1 LAGGAR
7 VIKIHGE
14 YIPVRAEIV
23 EVDAFS
29 AHADADDIL
38 AWLSGAPPPAVTY
51 VVHGEPA
58 SAATLRDRIDTE
70 LGWTA
75 VVPALGERV
84 MIRPQAGTEVPTPG
98 DVRP

>member
-1 LAGGAR
+1 M
-7 VIKIHGE
+7 
-14 YIPVRAEIV
+14 
-23 EVDAFS
+23 DAFS

-51 VVHGEPA
+51 VIHGEPA
-58 SAATLRDRIDTE
+58 SAATLRNRIDTE

-84 MIRPQAGTEVPTPG
+84 MIRPKAKDRGPQRG
-98 DVRP
+98 